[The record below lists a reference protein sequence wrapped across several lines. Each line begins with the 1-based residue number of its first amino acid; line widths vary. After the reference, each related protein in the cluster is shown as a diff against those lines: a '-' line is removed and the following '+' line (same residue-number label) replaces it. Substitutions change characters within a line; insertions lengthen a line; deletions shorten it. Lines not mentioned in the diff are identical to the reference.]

1 MGNRGAKSV
10 VPNGYPIGGCSNAP
24 RGPIFALLASTDGG
38 RQMHK
43 RRTRWSYESAR
54 ELLAIGAGSAM
65 LVLGA
70 ALVVVMSVGA
80 VAS

>member
-1 MGNRGAKSV
+1 
-10 VPNGYPIGGCSNAP
+10 
-24 RGPIFALLASTDGG
+24 
-38 RQMHK
+38 MHK
-43 RRTRWSYESAR
+43 RRTTWSYESAR